1 MDSPLSGLCKRLSDW
16 LFSTHPTL
24 RVRSSMA
31 MLAVLLMASSAGVML
46 WLGHA
51 GYGSLPHIRW
61 WCAAA
66 VGGLAI
72 MAALVRSDITA
83 NWRDPALTF
92 PQVLWAVTCSAVAY
106 VLLQEQARGV
116 VPGLLAI
123 SLFFAAL
130 NLKARHIVS
139 VTFYALC
146 AFTLATLIT
155 IHEQGKGWGRPL
167 DWAYAA
173 VLAIMLLGCM
183 LLSLHL
189 YQLRGRLRKQRQALA
204 LALEENRELAS
215 RDALTGLLNRRY
227 MLEVLRLEQDR
238 RLRAGHRM
246 LLAQMDLDNFKAIN
260 DNHGHSVGDLALKT
274 FADLVRS
281 CIRNSDALSRWG
293 GEEFVLLLSDTS
305 IDNALRT
312 LNRIRMAVEQTEVH
326 ADCVT
331 LRMTVSVGLAEH
343 LPGESI
349 EMTLERADRALY
361 RAKHAGRN
369 CVVLGDHPL
378 PAGPASMGM

>member
-51 GYGSLPHIRW
+51 GYGSLSHIRW

-227 MLEVLRLEQDR
+227 ML
-238 RLRAGHRM
+238 
-246 LLAQMDLDNFKAIN
+246 
-260 DNHGHSVGDLALKT
+260 
-274 FADLVRS
+274 
-281 CIRNSDALSRWG
+281 
-293 GEEFVLLLSDTS
+293 
-305 IDNALRT
+305 
-312 LNRIRMAVEQTEVH
+312 
-326 ADCVT
+326 
-331 LRMTVSVGLAEH
+331 
-343 LPGESI
+343 
-349 EMTLERADRALY
+349 
-361 RAKHAGRN
+361 
-369 CVVLGDHPL
+369 
-378 PAGPASMGM
+378 